1 MKVPGRNRLL
11 LTIITVTAL
20 LAALVASPAFGAGG
34 DDRVPDRYI
43 VTFTDD
49 VANPATV
56 AKELAQT
63 HGLGLRHTYTA
74 ALKGFAA
81 LIPDAR
87 LDKIQNDARVRYIIP
102 DQVDVLHP
110 QGTPTGVNR
119 IEVDLNPAP
128 TAADPV
134 DLDIAVI
141 DTGIDLDHPD
151 LNVVSYISFTG
162 IGGGGD
168 EDNSSPAGGD
178 NNGHGTHVAGTLA
191 ARDNGIDVVGV
202 APRARLHAI
211 QVCNS
216 GGLCAR
222 SDIIAGIDY
231 LTANAGVI
239 EVANMSLGGSGSDD
253 GNCGLSNNDPEH
265 EAICNAVAAGVVFV
279 VSAGNSSANAANFIP
294 AAYDEVIT
302 VSALADFNGKAGG
315 GGDPT
320 CRTDEDDSFAN
331 FSNFGADVDLMAPGV
346 CILSTWKNG
355 GTNTISGTSM
365 ASPHVAGTVGLYIA
379 KNGRAT
385 NSNEVY
391 AIRDALVAAGIQQ
404 TDACGLSTFD
414 DPDGIAEPI
423 VFANA
428 MNVGGDG
435 TCYVAGGPP
444 APVTDIAITAVSAPT
459 SVVKGDVV
467 NVGVT
472 VENVGNQDLSTDI
485 TVTLSD
491 DTDAVTIGPQTI
503 GGLVAGAS
511 TTLTY
516 SWNTSGAS
524 TGDHTLTASHDLSDD
539 NAANNS
545 LSTIVTV
552 EAAVTDVAVTDV
564 AVTTVSAPASAVQG
578 DVVSVD
584 VTVANVGNQDVT
596 ADIAVSLSDMPP
608 AGGISGTV
616 SVPQTIAGGLVAGA
630 FTTLTFSWDTTD
642 ASAGAH
648 TLTGGHDFA
657 EDATNNSMSA
667 GVTVNEPGLGTAPVV
682 DACAPNIANPGEQPT
697 VTVTGSNFQDGATVD
712 FG

>member
-1 MKVPGRNRLL
+1 MKRP
-11 LTIITVTAL
+11 
-20 LAALVASPAFGAGG
+20 
-34 DDRVPDRYI
+34 
-43 VTFTDD
+43 
-49 VANPATV
+49 
-56 AKELAQT
+56 
-63 HGLGLRHTYTA
+63 
-74 ALKGFAA
+74 
-81 LIPDAR
+81 
-87 LDKIQNDARVRYIIP
+87 
-102 DQVDVLHP
+102 
-110 QGTPTGVNR
+110 
-119 IEVDLNPAP
+119 
-128 TAADPV
+128 
-134 DLDIAVI
+134 
-141 DTGIDLDHPD
+141 
-151 LNVVSYISFTG
+151 
-162 IGGGGD
+162 
-168 EDNSSPAGGD
+168 
-178 NNGHGTHVAGTLA
+178 
-191 ARDNGIDVVGV
+191 
-202 APRARLHAI
+202 
-211 QVCNS
+211 
-216 GGLCAR
+216 
-222 SDIIAGIDY
+222 
-231 LTANAGVI
+231 
-239 EVANMSLGGSGSDD
+239 
-253 GNCGLSNNDPEH
+253 
-265 EAICNAVAAGVVFV
+265 
-279 VSAGNSSANAANFIP
+279 
-294 AAYDEVIT
+294 
-302 VSALADFNGKAGG
+302 
-315 GGDPT
+315 
-320 CRTDEDDSFAN
+320 
-331 FSNFGADVDLMAPGV
+331 
-346 CILSTWKNG
+346 W
-355 GTNTISGTSM
+355 
-365 ASPHVAGTVGLYIA
+365 
-379 KNGRAT
+379 
-385 NSNEVY
+385 
-391 AIRDALVAAGIQQ
+391 
-404 TDACGLSTFD
+404 
-414 DPDGIAEPI
+414 
-423 VFANA
+423 
-428 MNVGGDG
+428 
-435 TCYVAGGPP
+435 
-444 APVTDIAITAVSAPT
+444 
-459 SVVKGDVV
+459 V

-552 EAAVTDVAVTDV
+552 EAAVTDV

-657 EDATNNSMSA
+657 EDATNNSMSP